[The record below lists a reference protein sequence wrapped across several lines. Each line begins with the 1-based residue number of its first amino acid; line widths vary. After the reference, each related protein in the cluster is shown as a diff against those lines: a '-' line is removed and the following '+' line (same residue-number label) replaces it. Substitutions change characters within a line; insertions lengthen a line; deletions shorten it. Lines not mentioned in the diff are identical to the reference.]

1 MTYKIDEKTGKVT
14 LTTDELISS
23 QYDVGMQ
30 NKKMEKQA
38 IKGLTPKYC
47 FKSDTT
53 WQTIATWHTD
63 KIVMDDATKTND
75 NRMSPIVSEI
85 TAPAKWLYNI
95 HWLILGVPTTWRKTL
110 QVYINGSSTLSV
122 QDFIDTIYTTVNY
135 LVELDQWDTVSLY
148 LLNTSGSN
156 YVLSGAILRVISY
169 VLY

>member
-53 WQTIATWHTD
+53 
-63 KIVMDDATKTND
+63 
-75 NRMSPIVSEI
+75 
-85 TAPAKWLYNI
+85 
-95 HWLILGVPTTWRKTL
+95 
-110 QVYINGSSTLSV
+110 
-122 QDFIDTIYTTVNY
+122 
-135 LVELDQWDTVSLY
+135 
-148 LLNTSGSN
+148 
-156 YVLSGAILRVISY
+156 
-169 VLY
+169 